1 MKVASEFWL
10 GVTSSASHP
19 IRLQDSL
26 IINIW
31 GKGFSDIVVFLHGES
46 HQREVVSATT
56 AFGLV

>member
-10 GVTSSASHP
+10 GVTSSASHQNYTA
-19 IRLQDSL
+19 RFFNNQYL
-26 IINIW
+26 